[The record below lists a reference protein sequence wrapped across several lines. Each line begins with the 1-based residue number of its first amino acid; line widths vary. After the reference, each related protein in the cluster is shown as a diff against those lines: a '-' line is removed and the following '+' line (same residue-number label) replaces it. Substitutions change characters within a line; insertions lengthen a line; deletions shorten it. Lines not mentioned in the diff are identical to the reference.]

1 MENSRPE
8 EPPRAARP
16 EPQAGVAGSEVQ
28 AGVAGSAPEAGVV
41 RPQVQAGV
49 AGQAGQAGMA
59 GQAGTVWSEAPTVRA
74 HPHLVLTPV
83 REARVP
89 ASAAVTDLA
98 GPVVAGGV
106 ALLVT
111 AETGRRVGAPASVTL
126 VCAVASFAAV
136 VGPRLGRFHTS

>member
-8 EPPRAARP
+8 ETQRAARP
-16 EPQAGVAGSEVQ
+16 EPQAGVAGPV
-28 AGVAGSAPEAGVV
+28 PEAGVV
-41 RPQVQAGV
+41 RPEV
-49 AGQAGQAGMA
+49 QAGMA
-59 GQAGTVWSEAPTVRA
+59 GSEVQVGVAGLDGQAGTVWSEAPTVRA